1 MQKLFLIG
9 QLINSN
15 PVVRFF
21 KFVNIIA
28 IDLDL
33 WAFLYVA
40 LIGDI

>member
-15 PVVRFF
+15 PVVRLF
-21 KFVNIIA
+21 KFVSITPT
-28 IDLDL
+28 DLDL

-40 LIGDI
+40 LIGDT